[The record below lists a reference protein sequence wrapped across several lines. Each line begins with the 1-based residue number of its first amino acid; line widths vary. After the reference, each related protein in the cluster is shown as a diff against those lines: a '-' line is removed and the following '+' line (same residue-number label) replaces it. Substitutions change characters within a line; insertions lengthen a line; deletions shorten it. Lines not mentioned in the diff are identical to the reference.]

1 MIRKPVFS
9 SKAPKP
15 KGIYSPGIVA
25 QGRFLFVSGQIP
37 VDPVT
42 QEMQLG
48 DIKQQTERTFGN
60 IGLLLDEA
68 GSSWDHVVKVNV
80 YLADMADFSAMND
93 IYKQFFK
100 EPYPA
105 RTTIG
110 AALPIKGMLIEIDCI
125 ALVP

>member
-15 KGIYSPGIVA
+15 KGIYSPAMIAEGKFVY
-25 QGRFLFVSGQIP
+25 VSGQIP
-37 VDPVT
+37 VDPMT
-42 QEMQLG
+42 NEMMLG
-48 DIKQQTERTFGN
+48 DIRQQTERTFGN
-60 IGLLLDEA
+60 VGLLLEEA
-68 GSSWDHVVKVNV
+68 GSSWEHVVKVNV
-80 YLADMADFSAMND
+80 YLADMADFAAMNE

-125 ALVP
+125 ALIP